1 MRGEE
6 ELTCAVCNTDMPF
19 APPPCDDHE
28 GGDCPELI
36 CEGCGAALVIAPVTV
51 WLRSS
56 RKGWVA
62 PEQRRAA

>member
-6 ELTCAVCNTDMPF
+6 ELTCAVCRAELPL
-19 APPPCDDHE
+19 ASPPGDD
-28 GGDCPELI
+28 LV
-36 CEGCGAALVIAPVTV
+36 CEGCGAALVVAPVTV

-56 RKGWVA
+56 RKGGVA

>member
-6 ELTCAVCNTDMPF
+6 ELTCAVCNAEMPF
-19 APPPCDDHE
+19 APPPCDDHAT
-28 GGDCPELI
+28 DCPELI
-36 CEGCGAALVIAPVTV
+36 CEGCGTALVIAPVTV

-56 RKGWVA
+56 RKGGVA

>member
-6 ELTCAVCNTDMPF
+6 ELTCAVCRTELPL
-19 APPPCDDHE
+19 APPGDD
-28 GGDCPELI
+28 PV
-36 CEGCGAALVIAPVTV
+36 CEGCGAALVIAPMTV

-56 RKGWVA
+56 RKGGVA

>member
-6 ELTCAVCNTDMPF
+6 ELTCAVCDTEMPF

-28 GGDCPELI
+28 GDCPELI
-36 CEGCGAALVIAPVTV
+36 CEGCGTALVIAPVTV

-56 RKGWVA
+56 RKGGVA